1 MKMNKQ
7 PTNSLQI
14 PSQMP
19 IITYAKVSVL
29 ALAVILTLMS
39 TDGRADSNTAPK
51 PGRVWLERISSD
63 TDEGYGYR
71 LEYIVPAPIDAFW
84 LFKTDFD
91 SDFLLTND
99 ELLDHRLVR
108 RVGNAV
114 VTENRFASAP
124 GLRFLWKTK
133 VFHERHRL
141 EFELLNVKDTRH
153 DFHYGSIQLTPMGDH
168 TKVTQIAFFDFRG
181 ASLWVKYPWYGGMKY
196 TLTKNARWEQKAASH
211 YMAKYVIAKRN

>member
-1 MKMNKQ
+1 MNKQ

-14 PSQMP
+14 SSQITSFNYAKAY
-19 IITYAKVSVL
+19 IIT
-29 ALAVILTLMS
+29 LAVILTLMS
-39 TDGRADSNTAPK
+39 TNGRADSDSAPK
-51 PGRVWLERISSD
+51 PGRVWVERIASD
-63 TDEGYGYR
+63 TGEGYGYR
-71 LEYIVPAPIDAFW
+71 LEYIVPAPINAFW

-108 RVGNAV
+108 RIGNAV

-153 DFHYGSIQLTPMGDH
+153 DFHYGSIQLTPKGKH
-168 TKVTQIAFFDFRG
+168 TRVTQIAFFNFRG

-196 TLTKNARWEQKAASH
+196 TLTKNARWEQKAASL
-211 YMAKYVIAKRN
+211 YRSEYVVAKRD

>member
-1 MKMNKQ
+1 MNKR
-7 PTNSLQI
+7 PTKTLQKS
-14 PSQMP
+14 SQ
-19 IITYAKVSVL
+19 ILILTHIKIAVL
-29 ALAVILTLMS
+29 TLAVILTMMS
-39 TDGRADSNTAPK
+39 TKSRADSVTAPD
-51 PGRVWLERISSD
+51 PGKVWVERIETD
-63 TDEGYGYR
+63 TGEGYGYR
-71 LEYIVPAPIDAFW
+71 LEYIVPAPMNAFW

-99 ELLDHRLVR
+99 ELLDHRLIR

-114 VTENRFASAP
+114 ITENRFASAP

-133 VFHERHRL
+133 VFHEKHRL

-153 DFHYGSIQLTPMGDH
+153 DFHYGSIQLTPLGEY
-168 TKVTQIAFFDFRG
+168 TKVTQIAFFSFRG

-211 YMAKYVIAKRN
+211 YTAKYLLAKRD